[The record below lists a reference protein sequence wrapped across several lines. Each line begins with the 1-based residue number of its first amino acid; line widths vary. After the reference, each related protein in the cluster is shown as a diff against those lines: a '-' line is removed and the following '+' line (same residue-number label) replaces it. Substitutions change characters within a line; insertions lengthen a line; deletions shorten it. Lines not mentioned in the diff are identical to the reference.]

1 MAKEVDL
8 IKEKLELTD
17 FLRSYMTLAPAGK
30 NLKGLCPFHGE
41 KTPSFMVSPERKMW
55 HCFGCGLGGDVIKFA
70 MLYEHLEFPEALRF
84 LAEKAGIPIQTMSPT
99 QQREFGILY
108 DLHEE
113 AKNFYKAEL
122 AKNQSAQK
130 YLKDRGITPETIDE
144 FDLGYSPG
152 GDSLTVFLIKKGYA
166 VGDVVRAGLSHKNTN
181 GLYRDKFFERIIFPI
196 ANQVGKTVAFT
207 GRILPEVEARYK
219 NSPPPGGGSPPKYL
233 NSPET
238 PIFNKSRTLYGFDRS
253 KKSIADSRTAVLVEG
268 QMDFL
273 GAWQAGIKNVAAVSG
288 TALTPYHLEKL
299 RRFADTVV
307 VSFDND
313 AAGLK
318 ALERALDFFN
328 RFDFHVKV
336 LNLGKFK
343 DPADAAQSNPIFL
356 KGAIGRAVPAFEY
369 IFGIYFRPGVWTEG
383 DIPKRKRIIRHLLG
397 MVKSLKSAMEE
408 NIWVKELSKRSGIS
422 EAALTEEL
430 GNAGELPSYGAEEE
444 DASVPLPDYIDQVAK
459 RLVAI
464 ALTKEDFLNILK
476 ANSQLLPPDYQ
487 KILANPAEEARG
499 FLELQ
504 SSYEFADAEPEKTE
518 KEFKDLMR
526 RLENTSLK
534 ERQLSLKHALKR
546 AQSVGDDDS
555 VNDIL
560 KDFSET
566 TKRIDNLNK

>member
-1 MAKEVDL
+1 M
-8 IKEKLELTD
+8 
-17 FLRSYMTLAPAGK
+17 
-30 NLKGLCPFHGE
+30 
-41 KTPSFMVSPERKMW
+41 
-55 HCFGCGLGGDVIKFA
+55 
-70 MLYEHLEFPEALRF
+70 
-84 LAEKAGIPIQTMSPT
+84 
-99 QQREFGILY
+99 
-108 DLHEE
+108 
-113 AKNFYKAEL
+113 
-122 AKNQSAQK
+122 
-130 YLKDRGITPETIDE
+130 
-144 FDLGYSPG
+144 
-152 GDSLTVFLIKKGYA
+152 
-166 VGDVVRAGLSHKNTN
+166 
-181 GLYRDKFFERIIFPI
+181 
-196 ANQVGKTVAFT
+196 
-207 GRILPEVEARYK
+207 
-219 NSPPPGGGSPPKYL
+219 
-233 NSPET
+233 
-238 PIFNKSRTLYGFDRS
+238 
-253 KKSIADSRTAVLVEG
+253 
-268 QMDFL
+268 
-273 GAWQAGIKNVAAVSG
+273 
-288 TALTPYHLEKL
+288 
-299 RRFADTVV
+299 V

-459 RLVAI
+459 RLVSI

-518 KEFKDLMR
+518 KGIQGFDEEAR
-526 RLENTSLK
+526 EYQPQGTPVVP
-534 ERQLSLKHALKR
+534 QAC
-546 AQSVGDDDS
+546 A
-555 VNDIL
+555 
-560 KDFSET
+560 
-566 TKRIDNLNK
+566 